1 MGFAGRR
8 FSLIISN
15 PPWKEPP
22 RRLVTSADR
31 WAEKMGVPFVRRQIA
46 GAYAIRSAAFLT
58 ERGRVCVIVPIAQ
71 ILGTSSRTFVSYFFR
86 RMQPTLI
93 INFGDLQNLLFPT
106 TESTCHVLV
115 CRRREKS
122 GEESVA
128 FDETFDYCVPK
139 ADMSLTYGRLTMFS
153 ADRHRVQTVSVIQD
167 PQLLVTLMWGDSN
180 DLALWT
186 RLTTFG
192 TFQDFWKGP
201 RVARRWVYRKGVHL
215 EDSSRAGVSSQ
226 QLRNWPFVPMTA
238 LGPSS
243 PVLHRS
249 RLVEWPEDRKTVAG
263 VGEELLRVFDGP
275 RVLFS
280 DGFSRQDPVVR
291 AAYTRDPATFTHS
304 IAVIAGSKEDAA
316 LLQVAAAYLRSTLAK
331 YFLMMRGWKMLCD
344 RNAVHLKDI
353 EAFPFFDVDGAP
365 DPKAARRARD
375 RIATRMNDLA
385 GLDDVDQVSRYQED
399 RASYDQD
406 VFEFF
411 SLTDGEQALV
421 QETVDVLMPSI
432 RPRSFRSLDTPAQS
446 VDAVG

>member
-1 MGFAGRR
+1 M
-8 FSLIISN
+8 
-15 PPWKEPP
+15 
-22 RRLVTSADR
+22 
-31 WAEKMGVPFVRRQIA
+31 
-46 GAYAIRSAAFLT
+46 
-58 ERGRVCVIVPIAQ
+58 
-71 ILGTSSRTFVSYFFR
+71 
-86 RMQPTLI
+86 
-93 INFGDLQNLLFPT
+93 
-106 TESTCHVLV
+106 
-115 CRRREKS
+115 
-122 GEESVA
+122 A

-192 TFQDFWKGP
+192 TFQDFWSGP

-304 IAVIAGSKEDAA
+304 IGVIAGSKEDAA
-316 LLQVAAAYLRSTLAK
+316 LLQVAAAYLRSSLAK

-365 DPKAARRARD
+365 DPKAARR
-375 RIATRMNDLA
+375 
-385 GLDDVDQVSRYQED
+385 GS
-399 RASYDQD
+399 
-406 VFEFF
+406 
-411 SLTDGEQALV
+411 
-421 QETVDVLMPSI
+421 
-432 RPRSFRSLDTPAQS
+432 
-446 VDAVG
+446 